1 MYFKELAHVIVRPG
15 KSKSCR
21 VDQQDGHPGKS
32 WNLSLKAVSWQFT
45 HLQGRQSFSV
55 QASAD
60 WIGFTVTMEGYLLY
74 SVYPFKC

>member
-1 MYFKELAHVIVRPG
+1 MCFKELAHMIVRPG

-45 HLQGRQSFSV
+45 HLPGKAVFFYSGLSWLDWV
-55 QASAD
+55 HHHYGGLSA
-60 WIGFTVTMEGYLLY
+60 Y
-74 SVYPFKC
+74 SVYPFEC